1 MSLGYKLQTKSKLSR
16 ARAGVLY
23 TGHGPVETPFFMPIA
38 TKAAIKGLT
47 VEEVKACG
55 AQITLSNTY
64 HLLLQPGMTL
74 MKRFGGLHQFMHT
87 KLPILTDSG
96 GFQIFSLG
104 HMKKL
109 LPHGVEFRSHIN
121 GDKHLLTPQKA
132 IDIQTTLGSDIMMVL
147 DYFPGYP
154 ATRKHAEQSVERTT
168 RWARICLEY
177 KKKNEELRN
186 KNSKK
191 QLLFAI
197 VQGSTFKD
205 LRLRSAK
212 ELTALDFD
220 GYAVGGLA
228 VGEPAAEMYKVLDY
242 ITDELPSDKARYLM
256 GVGYPDNIVEAV
268 KRGIDMFDCVI
279 PTREARHGRLFLWS
293 AKGQPTLKGKFYT
306 TINIRNSKFRTDQ
319 KPVDPLCDCTLCQN
333 YTRGYLYHLFKTDEM
348 LGLRLATVH
357 NLRFYLRLMQL
368 IRQAIKAGK
377 L

>member
-1 MSLGYKLQTKSKLSR
+1 MKLGFQLQKTSKKSR
-16 ARAGVLY
+16 ARAGILH

-47 VEEVKACG
+47 VEEVQAAG

-64 HLLLQPGMTL
+64 HLLLQPGMAI
-74 MKRFGGLHQFMHT
+74 MKRFGGLHKFMNT

-104 HMKKL
+104 HMRKL
-109 LPHGVEFRSHIN
+109 RADGVEFRSHLN
-121 GDKHLLTPQKA
+121 GDKHVLTPQKA
-132 IDIQTTLGSDIMMVL
+132 IDIQSTLGSDMMMVL

-154 ATRKHAEQSVERTT
+154 ATRDEAEHSVATTT
-168 RWARICLEY
+168 RWAQICLEH
-177 KKKNEELRN
+177 KKKNETLKN
-186 KNSKK
+186 KNLKK

-205 LRLRSAK
+205 LRMQSAK
-212 ELTALDFD
+212 ELTAMNFD

-228 VGEPAAEMYKVLDY
+228 VGEPAQEMYKVLDY
-242 ITDELPSDKARYLM
+242 ITDELPTNKARYLM

-268 KRGIDMFDCVI
+268 RRGIDMFDCVI

-293 AKGQPTLKGKFYT
+293 AKGRQTLRGQFFT
-306 TINIRNSKFRTDQ
+306 TINIRNSKFKTDS
-319 KPVDPLCDCTLCQN
+319 KSVDSTCNCPLCSD

-348 LGLRLATVH
+348 LGLRLATLH
-357 NLRFYLRLMQL
+357 NLRFYLELMSQL
-368 IRQAIKAGK
+368 RKAIKNGSI
-377 L
+377 